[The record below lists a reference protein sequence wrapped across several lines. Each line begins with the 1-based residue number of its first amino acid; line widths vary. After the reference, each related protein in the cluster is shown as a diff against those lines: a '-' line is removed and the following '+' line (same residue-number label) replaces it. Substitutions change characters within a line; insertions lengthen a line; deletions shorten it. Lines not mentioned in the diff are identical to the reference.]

1 MNNIDLIL
9 YEKGDVV
16 IRKNKSEDIRG
27 NIPNAEVII
36 DTKIIET
43 DSYYYQLLYFESN
56 PESGHVALEYEPF
69 DEESKKEYYKLI
81 RSMKGSKSK
90 TKQKPKKEIED
101 NTVVANR
108 NAKYTANSL
117 FYDKK

>member
-9 YEKGDVV
+9 YEKGDIV
-16 IRKNKSEDIRG
+16 IRKNKTEDISG
-27 NIPNAEVII
+27 NIPKEEVIV

-56 PESGHVALEYEPF
+56 PDSGHVALEYEPF
-69 DEESKKEYYKLI
+69 DEESRTEYYKLI

-90 TKQKPKKEIED
+90 TKQKPKKETED
-101 NTVVANR
+101 NTVVTNK
-108 NAKYTANSL
+108 NVKYTSNSL
-117 FYDKK
+117 FYDKR